1 MYDTLSLLYELVIQ
15 KFPYEPRSPTEDGLL
30 ERLEQAQ
37 EKVRSCSE
45 ADQDLLFHLTD
56 SMEILASFQAQHAF
70 TLGLD
75 LGLSLSRE
83 LSQFQETP

>member
-15 KFPYEPRSPTEDGLL
+15 KFPYEPRSPTED
-30 ERLEQAQ
+30 
-37 EKVRSCSE
+37 
-45 ADQDLLFHLTD
+45 
-56 SMEILASFQAQHAF
+56 SFQACHAF

-83 LSQFQETP
+83 LSQFQEEP

>member
-30 ERLEQAQ
+30 EWLEQAQ

-56 SMEILASFQAQHAF
+56 SMEILASCHAF

-83 LSQFQETP
+83 LSRFQEKQ

>member
-1 MYDTLSLLYELVIQ
+1 MSWSS
-15 KFPYEPRSPTEDGLL
+15 KNSPMSPAPPQRTGQR
-30 ERLEQAQ
+30 RLEQAQ

-56 SMEILASFQAQHAF
+56 SMEILASFQACHAF

-83 LSQFQETP
+83 LSRFQEKQ

>member
-30 ERLEQAQ
+30 EWLEQAQ

-56 SMEILASFQAQHAF
+56 SMEILASFQACHAF
-70 TLGLD
+70 TLG

-83 LSQFQETP
+83 LSQFQEEP

>member
-1 MYDTLSLLYELVIQ
+1 MYDTLYLLYELVIQ

-30 ERLEQAQ
+30 EWLEQAQ

-56 SMEILASFQAQHAF
+56 SMEILASFQACHAF

-83 LSQFQETP
+83 LSRFQEKQ